1 MIADIFQVKEL
12 TEELVAQANQVA
24 EDDHSDANGAIKV
37 PPELRKAKVT
47 QVMGLLEREF
57 VAFTLCAFCMKPI
70 RSLLTQT
77 PPLGRPLST
86 PH

>member
-1 MIADIFQVKEL
+1 MKEL

-24 EDDHSDANGAIKV
+24 EEGHSDANGAVKV

-57 VAFTLCAFCMKPI
+57 VASIPYASCLKSS
-70 RSLLTQT
+70 R
-77 PPLGRPLST
+77 
-86 PH
+86 